1 MDGAAT
7 TNPWLIALINMTIVF
22 AVLGML
28 GMVIGL
34 IKKVD
39 PPERGIDFLPNHVIL
54 NIREGAAG
62 RREPLDITSKK

>member
-39 PPERGIDFLPNHVIL
+39 PTV
-54 NIREGAAG
+54 
-62 RREPLDITSKK
+62 KK